1 MKNLYALTRRRIASL
16 LVGGGLA
23 VVLAACGGGSDGN
36 GGTGSMRFALTDAPS
51 CGADHVFVTIDRI
64 RVHRN
69 ADAQDGDSGW
79 SELVLSP
86 ARRVD
91 LLTLQNGVAENLGTL
106 PLPAGTYSQLRLV
119 LASNDNAAPIENAL
133 VLTGSTEEIA
143 LTTPSGQQSG
153 VKLNIHATVEAN
165 GLADVVFD
173 FDACKSIV
181 KAGNSGKYL
190 LKPVI
195 TASLNPVSDI
205 EGVVD
210 PAADGAVVTAQQDG
224 VVVKSTVAADDGS
237 FMLWPIEPGTYD
249 VVITAPTRSTA
260 VLAGVTVGSGRTIVS
275 TSATPLVPATGAT
288 YRSVAGSATLAAPA
302 TSIEATLRA
311 LQTLTGGPT
320 VEVAAQQVFD
330 DTVPTVGYTF
340 SLPASAPGKATW
352 AAGTTSYTFTADS
365 ASAVVGKYTIEAG
378 VSGLPLQSKPADIS
392 SADATGINFSF

>member
-1 MKNLYALTRRRIASL
+1 MNILTAFTRRRVAA
-16 LVGGGLA
+16 LA
-23 VVLAACGGGSDGN
+23 LAGTLAGVLAACGGGSDSSGGN
-36 GGTGSMRFALTDAPS
+36 GSMRFAVTDAPS
-51 CGADHVFVTIDRI
+51 CGNDHVFVTIERI

-69 ADAQDGDSGW
+69 EDAEDGDSGW

-106 PLPAGTYSQLRLV
+106 PLPAGTYSQVRLV
-119 LASNDNAAPIENAL
+119 LAANDNTAPIENAL
-133 VLTGSTEEIA
+133 VPEGGTDEIA

-210 PAADGAVVTAQQDG
+210 PSADGALVTAQQGG

-237 FMLWPIEPGTYD
+237 FMLWPIAPGTYD

-275 TSATPLVPATGAT
+275 TAATPLVPATGAT
-288 YRSVAGSATLAAPA
+288 YRSVAGTATLAAPA

-311 LQTLTGGPT
+311 LQALTGGPT
-320 VEVAAQQVFD
+320 VEIAAQSVFD
-330 DTVPTVGYTF
+330 DTVPTVAYTF
-340 SLPASAPGKATW
+340 SLSASAPGKATF
-352 AAGTTSYTFTADS
+352 AAGVTSYTFTPDTA
-365 ASAVVGKYTIEAG
+365 AAVVGKYTIEAG
-378 VSGLPLQSKPADIS
+378 VSGLPLQTAPADIS
-392 SADATGINFSF
+392 TADATGINFAF